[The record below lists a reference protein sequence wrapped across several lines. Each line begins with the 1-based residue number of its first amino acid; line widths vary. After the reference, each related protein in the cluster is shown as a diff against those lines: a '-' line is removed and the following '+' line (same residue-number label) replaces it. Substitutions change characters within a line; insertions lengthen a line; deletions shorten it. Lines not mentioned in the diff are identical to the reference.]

1 MTLSCRLARM
11 FALDLRMQLE
21 VLMYAIIE
29 RPNDGATAKQ
39 IIAKLSQE
47 VALPTE
53 LIEGHY
59 CDNRFP
65 SRKPIDRY
73 SCVELIRYIWINQS
87 SRRAFVVKLPKDL
100 PSDNALIQGFD
111 EQYLGHIPKK
121 IGREPLKELAILHRK
136 INDIEKYK
144 RQLGTGVFA
153 LMGTAGMSVFSKR
166 ELSSLLS
173 EQAKSLRP
181 VYAMIEER
189 LDALKAELANKK
201 DIFMRGTADASS
213 VDHYYNRMAA

>member
-1 MTLSCRLARM
+1 
-11 FALDLRMQLE
+11 
-21 VLMYAIIE
+21 MYAIIE
-29 RPNDGATAKQ
+29 RPENGATAKQ
-39 IIAKLSQE
+39 IISKVSQE
-47 VALPTE
+47 VLLPAE
-53 LIEGHY
+53 QIEGHY

-87 SRRAFVVKLPKDL
+87 SRRAFVVKLPRDLPTDNAFIQSFDDYYLGYVPQKLGRAHLKDL
-100 PSDNALIQGFD
+100 AV
-111 EQYLGHIPKK
+111 
-121 IGREPLKELAILHRK
+121 LHKK

-144 RQLGTGVFA
+144 RQLGTGIFA
-153 LMGTAGMSVFSKR
+153 LMGTAGMSAFSKR

-189 LDALKAELANKK
+189 LEVLKGELASKRG
-201 DIFMRGTADASS
+201 IFQRGNSHS
-213 VDHYYNRMAA
+213 YYDRLAA

>member
-1 MTLSCRLARM
+1 
-11 FALDLRMQLE
+11 
-21 VLMYAIIE
+21 MYAIIE
-29 RPNDGATAKQ
+29 RPENGATAKQ

-47 VALPTE
+47 VLLPAE
-53 LIEGHY
+53 QIQGHY

-100 PSDNALIQGFD
+100 PTDNAFIQGFD
-111 EQYLGHIPKK
+111 DHYLGYVPQKL
-121 IGREPLKELAILHRK
+121 GRAHLKDLAVLYKK

-144 RQLGTGVFA
+144 RQLGTGIFA
-153 LMGTAGMSVFSKR
+153 LMGTAGMSAFSKR

-173 EQAKSLRP
+173 EQARSYRP
-181 VYAMIEER
+181 VYAMIDER
-189 LDALKAELANKK
+189 LEVLKAELSIKR
-201 DIFMRGTADASS
+201 DIFQRGSS
-213 VDHYYNRMAA
+213 NRYYDRLAA